1 MVRHRDVGVSY
12 VDATGKGEIMRTRT
26 LVISLVV
33 LGLMVA
39 TISTIV
45 ASHVAS
51 GEWIGRTNQGET
63 VRLIVDSDSHELLPG
78 SSVGFV
84 VTCPVTGRVDFATI
98 SIPPIAI
105 DENGRFQWEDW
116 TRSSYRSVAGRFISP
131 TVAVGTATLFDAKV
145 NLDDGRPLLCWSGR
159 VRWIARAPSE

>member
-1 MVRHRDVGVSY
+1 
-12 VDATGKGEIMRTRT
+12 MRTRT

-33 LGLMVA
+33 LGLMIA

-45 ASHVAS
+45 ASHVAP
-51 GEWIGRTNQGET
+51 GHWVGRTNQGEA
-63 VRLIVDSDSHELLPG
+63 VRLVVDSDSLELVPG
-78 SSVGFV
+78 SSMGFV

-116 TRSSYRSVAGRFISP
+116 TRASYRSVVGRFISP
-131 TVAVGTATLFDAKV
+131 TVAVGTATLFDATI
-145 NLDDGRPLLCWSGR
+145 NLEDGRPILCWSGR